1 MWDSRGG
8 NLSSLLV
15 QSVDE
20 GHQEKVSL
28 LKRAER
34 RRNEEKGS

>member
-15 QSVDE
+15 QRAGVDE

-28 LKRAER
+28 LKGRK
-34 RRNEEKGS
+34 EEE

>member
-15 QSVDE
+15 QRAGVDE

-28 LKRAER
+28 LKKGRK
-34 RRNEEKGS
+34 EEE

>member
-8 NLSSLLV
+8 NLSSLLL

-28 LKRAER
+28 LKKGRK
-34 RRNEEKGS
+34 EEE